1 MQLSLTT
8 AAAAAV
14 ARRQMTGEGRAF
26 QAAGV
31 EAGSMEEECGSSVE
45 LEEAVQAVDLQE
57 HTHRSRSVN
66 M

>member
-1 MQLSLTT
+1 
-8 AAAAAV
+8 
-14 ARRQMTGEGRAF
+14 MTGEGRAF

-57 HTHRSRSVN
+57 HTHHSRSVN